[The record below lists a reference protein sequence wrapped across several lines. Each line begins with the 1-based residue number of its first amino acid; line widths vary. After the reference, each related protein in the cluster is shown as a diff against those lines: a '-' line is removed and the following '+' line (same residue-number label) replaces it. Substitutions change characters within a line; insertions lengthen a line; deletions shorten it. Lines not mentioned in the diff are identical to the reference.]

1 MRRPERHTLQKVIA
15 ALLLLSLLLSVVY
28 CVIRL
33 VTVPDSRSDYLLML
47 VQCLLGLVV
56 MLLPSILTHRFRI
69 PIPSRMS
76 ILYYIFLF
84 CGIVLGEVFRF
95 YFVFPEWDTFLHFFS
110 GGMLTAV
117 GFMLADLL
125 NRDEHIR
132 FSLSPAFVSIF
143 AFCFALAAGAIWE
156 IHEYNC
162 DVLLGLNMQKHT
174 DASGTPLVGRYALDD
189 TMQDIKVDARAACL
203 VATLGYLM
211 NPARRAIKSA
221 EDIKE

>member
-1 MRRPERHTLQKVIA
+1 MHRPERHTLRKIMAV
-15 ALLLLSLLLSVVY
+15 LLFLSLLASVVY
-28 CVIRL
+28 CIVRL
-33 VTVPDSRSDYLLML
+33 VTETEGRSDYLLML

-76 ILYYIFLF
+76 ILYYIFLY

-95 YFVFPEWDTFLHFFS
+95 YFVFPDWDNFLHFFS
-110 GGMLTAV
+110 GGMLAAV
-117 GFMLADLL
+117 GFMLVDCL

-162 DVLLGLNMQKHT
+162 DVIMGLNMQKHT
-174 DASGTPLVGRYALDD
+174 DEFGMPLVGRYALDN
-189 TMQDIKVDARAACL
+189 TMQDIKSDAQAAFL
-203 VATLGYLM
+203 VAALGYLT
-211 NPARRAIKSA
+211 NPARRTVKPSEGMKA
-221 EDIKE
+221 